1 MLSPLPAV
9 TSFLAPVMSVQTY
22 LVAHGLH
29 LSLSPL
35 LAMAIVLT
43 GHEGT
48 EPQQCNTAW
57 PAGISLLQA
66 VPFPLFPCRTTV
78 DVSSGSVCVTVRVS
92 TEGFSQCTPD
102 SADRTVLIPPCQ
114 NWHHYQ
120 LWWFLTSDSFQN
132 QIRSNKSLALAGINQ
147 N

>member
-78 DVSSGSVCVTVRVS
+78 DMCPLEGSVSLSGSAQRVS
-92 TEGFSQCTPD
+92 ANAP
-102 SADRTVLIPPCQ
+102 LILLIGLC
-114 NWHHYQ
+114 
-120 LWWFLTSDSFQN
+120 
-132 QIRSNKSLALAGINQ
+132 
-147 N
+147 